1 MRRFFLFLAVA
12 CSSILLIVFL
22 SFPTTMWKDIFIMPF
37 YRGMETIRLTVSP
50 GQSVRSIAESLVSS
64 GIAVDRDNL
73 IRFMVRSGLDRK
85 VQPGEYSLRRGPSWR
100 IVSQME
106 ETPPER
112 FVVTIIPGTMLE
124 DFFPK
129 SPDISVDGI
138 SALSDDELFPDDM
151 VKLLP
156 KDAAF
161 RAAYL
166 LPETYH
172 LPDRDPRSLIVQSS
186 REWWLKLGKSVD
198 VSCDLLEKA
207 TVASL
212 VEMESLRDDER
223 AKIAGVIFNRLRK
236 NMPLQIDATVVYS
249 WKKMGKDLRRVTYE
263 DLKVD
268 SKYNTYRIKG
278 LPPGP
283 ICIPS
288 LASWRAALAP
298 EDHRYLY
305 YVADGTG
312 GHVFSVS
319 YEEHRKAIRSIRGK

>member
-1 MRRFFLFLAVA
+1 MKRFFAVCCSLLLF
-12 CSSILLIVFL
+12 IVFL
-22 SFPTTMWKDIFIMPF
+22 SFPVTVWEDIFIMPF
-37 YRGMETIRLTVSP
+37 LRETETIKLTVSP
-50 GQSVRSIAESLVSS
+50 GQSVRSIAESMVAS
-64 GIAVDRDNL
+64 GIAVDRGNL

-85 VQPGEYSLRRGPSWR
+85 IQPGEYRLRRGPSWSV
-100 IVSQME
+100 VSQMGKAR
-106 ETPPER
+106 PES

-129 SPDISVDGI
+129 SMDTQVDSL
-138 SALSDDELFPDDM
+138 SALSDDGLFPDDM
-151 VKLLP
+151 IKILPHDALL
-156 KDAAF
+156 
-161 RAAYL
+161 RAACL

-172 LPDRDPRSLIVQSS
+172 LPEKDPRYLVAQSS
-186 REWWLKLGKSVD
+186 REWWLKLGKSMGTSVD
-198 VSCDLLEKA
+198 LAEKA

-236 NMPLQIDATVVYS
+236 DMPLQIDATVVYS
-249 WKKMGKDLRRVTYE
+249 WKKRGRDLKRVTYE

-288 LASWRAALAP
+288 LASWRAALDP

-319 YEEHRKAIRSIRGK
+319 YDEHRKAIRSIRGK